1 MILIAGGTGFIGQVL
16 AKHLI
21 DMEIPVR
28 LLVRPSKKTPR
39 LMTGKKLDIAVA
51 SLQDERSL
59 RAAFTDVDVLIHLVS
74 DERRGA
80 RADFAGVDIQGTHAL
95 IRAAQQSRIKQLI
108 YLSHLGAD
116 RGSAFAML
124 KTKSIC
130 ENSIM
135 HSQVPYTILR
145 SGVVYGPN
153 DQFTLP
159 IAQLIKRSAGM
170 VFVPGDGNT
179 LIQPVWVED
188 LAACIHWT
196 LDNPNAINQI
206 LSVGGGEYLTIRQVV
221 IDILQAIRR
230 KRLVVPLG
238 PVYLRN
244 LALII
249 EQFIG
254 QLPVSINWLDYL
266 ASDRTCSVDTL
277 PRIFGIIPSRFSSQ
291 LGYLKGK

>member
-16 AKHLI
+16 ARYLL

-39 LMTGKKLDIAVA
+39 LITGKKLDIAVA

-80 RADFAGVDIQGTHAL
+80 KANFAGVDIQGTQAL
-95 IRAAQQSRIKQLI
+95 VRAARQSRVKQII
-108 YLSHLGAD
+108 YLSHLGSD
-116 RGSAFAML
+116 KGSAFAML

-130 ENSIM
+130 EAAIQS
-135 HSQVPYTILR
+135 SQVPYTIIR
-145 SGVVYGPN
+145 SGVVFGPN
-153 DQFTLP
+153 DQFTSS
-159 IAQLIKRSAGM
+159 IARLIKRSAGL
-170 VFVPGDGNT
+170 VFIPGDGRT
-179 LIQPVWVED
+179 LIQPIWVDD

-196 LDNPNAINQI
+196 LGNPRAVNQI
-206 LSVGGGEYLTIRQVV
+206 ISLGGGEYLTIQQVV
-221 IDILQAIRR
+221 EDIMEATGR
-230 KRLVVPLG
+230 KRLLIPLG
-238 PVYLRN
+238 PVYLRT

-249 EQFIG
+249 EQFMG
-254 QLPVSINWLDYL
+254 QIPISINWLDYL
-266 ASDRTCSVDTL
+266 ASNRTCSVDTL
-277 PRIFGIIPSRFSSQ
+277 PRVFGIIPSRFSNQ